1 MISAKRVYDSIV
13 RANCP
18 FILPISTCALLPNQW
33 RFVASSQQSHF
44 ITNLH
49 RANGSSFFWRIKSI
63 SIDIYSYSF
72 THDFRYIIN
81 FILSHYQAKSELS
94 IDFLFIIEKRPF
106 PAMTCRRTLE
116 MEMKALLV
124 SERIAQSSPRFLS
137 SIWAASNNSCV
148 VHDVRHVRIIF
159 ELFSTGDGTRS
170 GQRDLRSYL
179 LLLRFN
185 IVVTNLISKKRE
197 GLCLNPQTW
206 PMTLAQP
213 RLRAHPVILQWY
225 KFYGSFLWY
234 PILSFQQ
241 RSPFLS
247 FFHNRI
253 LLGVI

>member
-1 MISAKRVYDSIV
+1 
-13 RANCP
+13 
-18 FILPISTCALLPNQW
+18 
-33 RFVASSQQSHF
+33 
-44 ITNLH
+44 
-49 RANGSSFFWRIKSI
+49 
-63 SIDIYSYSF
+63 
-72 THDFRYIIN
+72 
-81 FILSHYQAKSELS
+81 
-94 IDFLFIIEKRPF
+94 
-106 PAMTCRRTLE
+106 MTCRWTLE

-137 SIWAASNNSCV
+137 SIWAA
-148 VHDVRHVRIIF
+148 RIIAASSMMFAMF
-159 ELFSTGDGTRS
+159 ELFSNYFPLVM

-179 LLLRFN
+179 PLLRFN
-185 IVVTNLISKKRE
+185 VVVTNLISKKRG

-213 RLRAHPVILQWY
+213 RLRAHLIILQWY

-241 RSPFLS
+241 RSSFLS

>member
-1 MISAKRVYDSIV
+1 MSTDFRNGDESSSRV
-13 RANCP
+13 RADSAI
-18 FILPISTCALLPNQW
+18 FSKIS
-33 RFVASSQQSHF
+33 
-44 ITNLH
+44 
-49 RANGSSFFWRIKSI
+49 
-63 SIDIYSYSF
+63 
-72 THDFRYIIN
+72 
-81 FILSHYQAKSELS
+81 
-94 IDFLFIIEKRPF
+94 FLDTSR
-106 PAMTCRRTLE
+106 
-116 MEMKALLV
+116 
-124 SERIAQSSPRFLS
+124 
-137 SIWAASNNSCV
+137 SNNSCV

-159 ELFSTGDGTRS
+159 ELFSTRDGTRS

-179 LLLRFN
+179 PLLRFN
-185 IVVTNLISKKRE
+185 VVVTNLISKKRG

-213 RLRAHPVILQWY
+213 RLRAHLIILQWY

>member
-1 MISAKRVYDSIV
+1 MYSSSMLFVYAWSSIYYKFYSIPLSSQV
-13 RANCP
+13 RAVD
-18 FILPISTCALLPNQW
+18 
-33 RFVASSQQSHF
+33 RFP
-44 ITNLH
+44 L
-49 RANGSSFFWRIKSI
+49 W
-63 SIDIYSYSF
+63 
-72 THDFRYIIN
+72 
-81 FILSHYQAKSELS
+81 
-94 IDFLFIIEKRPF
+94 IIEKRPF

-159 ELFSTGDGTRS
+159 ELFSTRDGTRS